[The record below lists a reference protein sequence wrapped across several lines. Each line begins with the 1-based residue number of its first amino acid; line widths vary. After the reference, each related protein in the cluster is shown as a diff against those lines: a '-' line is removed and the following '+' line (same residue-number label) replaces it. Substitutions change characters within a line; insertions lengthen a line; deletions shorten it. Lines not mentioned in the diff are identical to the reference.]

1 MKLKNGIAAL
11 VFGAAGGAAGWRAL
25 SRGQAGCAAAAV
37 LLLASALIFAVRLF
51 GRKPDAEGKRRR
63 LSALVIAAALAAT
76 AAMPFV
82 NGMISYRPAY
92 TYRNYL
98 RDGRID
104 HTCFP
109 AEIPEQAAEVRF
121 RVLGEGI
128 VGRPSFLL
136 SFRTDEAAAAALR
149 EKAAQTAQHIPAG
162 MQAVRFQ
169 SDIAPDFVRGDGQE
183 QCDVYRFGDSYG
195 NESFAMFHTEQPLVC
210 YYQM

>member
-11 VFGAAGGAAGWRAL
+11 VFGAAGGAAGSRAL

-98 RDGRID
+98 RDGRIN

-109 AEIPEQAAEVRF
+109 AEIPEQASEVRF

-128 VGRPSFLL
+128 IGRPSFLL
-136 SFRTDEAAAAALR
+136 SFRTDEASAAALR
-149 EKAAQTAQHIPAG
+149 EKAAQTAAPVAAG
-162 MQAVRFQ
+162 MQAVQFQ
-169 SDIAPDFVRGDGQE
+169 ADLAPDFLRGDGQK
-183 QCDVYRFGDSYG
+183 QCDVYRFCDSYG